1 MIPGEKFMNTSKTK
15 DSPVSRQGSWVDR
28 GSRVL
33 LGNYS
38 RESLVFEKG
47 KGSFLFDTRGDGYL
61 DFLGGIAI
69 HVLGHSYPSIVHAI
83 QKQAQR
89 VTHTSNLY
97 YNIPSIELAEML
109 VEKTFADRVFFSNS
123 GTEAIEAAL
132 KLSRRFGDLRGRFE
146 IISMENS
153 FHGRTLGAMTMTGQ
167 KKIREGFGPLPE
179 GFSYARY
186 NDMDDVISKKTDR
199 TVAVII
205 EPLQGEI
212 GVIPATMEFMKDLR
226 QWTHQEGILLILD
239 EIQTGMGRTGALFA
253 HELYGIVPDIL
264 VASKA
269 LGGGLPLGA
278 LLTTEH
284 LSTFL
289 PPGSHGSTFGGN
301 PVACA
306 AGLALMRSLYDEDFL
321 PTRIR
326 VMSEYLWKGLSD
338 LSDRHK
344 GKILEIR
351 GFGFMIGVRVSGS
364 AKEMK
369 NQFLESHVLVNAT
382 GLSDDVIRLLPP
394 VSVGYD
400 EMDQFLTVF
409 DRILF
414 RSPGLKG

>member
-1 MIPGEKFMNTSKTK
+1 MNTSSMKGSTG
-15 DSPVSRQGSWVDR
+15 SGHSSWVER

-38 RESLVFEKG
+38 RENLVFEKG
-47 KGSFLFDTRGDGYL
+47 KGSFLYDTRGDGYL

-69 HVLGHSYPSIVHAI
+69 HILGHSYPSIVHAI

-89 VTHTSNLY
+89 VTHISNLY
-97 YNIPSIELAEML
+97 YNIPAIELAEML

-123 GTEAIEAAL
+123 GTEAIEAAI
-132 KLSRRFGDLRGRFE
+132 KLARRFGDPRGRFE

-153 FHGRTLGAMTMTGQ
+153 FHGRTLGAMTLTGQ
-167 KKIREGFGPLPE
+167 KKVREGFGPLPD

-186 NDMDDVISKKTDR
+186 NDLDDVIAKKTDR
-199 TVAVII
+199 TVAVVV
-205 EPLQGEI
+205 EPVQGEI

-253 HELYGIVPDIL
+253 HELYGVVPDIL

-278 LLTTEH
+278 LLTTEY
-284 LSTFL
+284 LATFL

-306 AGLALMRSLYDEDFL
+306 AGLALLRALYDEDFL
-321 PTRIR
+321 PARIR
-326 VMSEYLWKGLSD
+326 VMAEYLWKGLSG
-338 LSDRHK
+338 LSDRHR

-351 GFGFMIGVRVSGS
+351 GFGFMVGVRVSGS
-364 AKEMK
+364 AKQMK
-369 NQFLESHVLVNAT
+369 EQFLENHVLVNAT
-382 GLSDDVIRLLPP
+382 GLSDDIIRLLPP

-400 EMDQFLTVF
+400 EMDQFLAVF
-409 DRILF
+409 DRILSG
-414 RSPGLKG
+414 SPGLKG

>member
-1 MIPGEKFMNTSKTK
+1 MKGSTGSGH
-15 DSPVSRQGSWVDR
+15 SSWVER

-38 RESLVFEKG
+38 RENLVFEKG
-47 KGSFLFDTRGDGYL
+47 KGSFLYDTRGDGYL

-69 HVLGHSYPSIVHAI
+69 HILGHSYPSIVHAI

-89 VTHTSNLY
+89 VIHISNLY
-97 YNIPSIELAEML
+97 YNIPAIELAEML

-123 GTEAIEAAL
+123 GTEAIEAAI
-132 KLSRRFGDLRGRFE
+132 KLARRFGDSRGRFE

-153 FHGRTLGAMTMTGQ
+153 FHGRTLGAMTLTGQ
-167 KKIREGFGPLPE
+167 KKVREGFGPLPD

-186 NDMDDVISKKTDR
+186 NDLDDVIAKKTDR
-199 TVAVII
+199 TVAVVV
-205 EPLQGEI
+205 EPVQGEI

-253 HELYGIVPDIL
+253 HELYGVVPDIL

-278 LLTTEH
+278 LLTTEY
-284 LSTFL
+284 LATFL

-306 AGLALMRSLYDEDFL
+306 AGLALLRALYDEDFL
-321 PTRIR
+321 PARIR
-326 VMSEYLWKGLSD
+326 VMAEYLWKGLSG
-338 LSDRHK
+338 LSDRHR

-351 GFGFMIGVRVSGS
+351 GFGFMVGVRVSGS
-364 AKEMK
+364 AKQMK
-369 NQFLESHVLVNAT
+369 EQFLENHVLVNAT
-382 GLSDDVIRLLPP
+382 GLSDDIIRLLPP

-400 EMDQFLTVF
+400 EMDQFLAVF
-409 DRILF
+409 DRILSG
-414 RSPGLKG
+414 SPGLKG

>member
-1 MIPGEKFMNTSKTK
+1 M
-15 DSPVSRQGSWVDR
+15 
-28 GSRVL
+28 
-33 LGNYS
+33 GNYS

-47 KGSFLFDTRGDGYL
+47 KGSFLYDTRGDAYL

-69 HVLGHSYPSIVHAI
+69 HILGHSYPSIVHAI

-97 YNIPSIELAEML
+97 YNIPAIELAEML
-109 VEKTFADRVFFSNS
+109 VERTFADRVFFSNS

-132 KLSRRFGDLRGRFE
+132 KLARRFGDHRGRFE

-179 GFSYARY
+179 GFSYARF
-186 NDMDDVISKKTDR
+186 NDLDDVIAKKTDR
-199 TVAVII
+199 TVAVFV
-205 EPLQGEI
+205 EPVQGEI

-226 QWTHQEGILLILD
+226 QWTHQEGILLIMD

-284 LSTFL
+284 LATFL

-306 AGLALMRSLYDEDFL
+306 AGLALMRALYDEDFL
-321 PTRIR
+321 PTRVR
-326 VMSEYLWKGLSD
+326 VMSEYLWKGLSE
-338 LSDRHK
+338 LQSRHHE
-344 GKILEIR
+344 KILEIR
-351 GFGFMIGVRVSGS
+351 GFGFMLGVRVSGS

-369 NQFLESHVLVNAT
+369 DQFLGSHILVNAT

-400 EMDQFLTVF
+400 EMDQFLTAF
-409 DRILF
+409 DRILL
-414 RSPGLKG
+414 RSPALKG

>member
-1 MIPGEKFMNTSKTK
+1 MNTSSMKGSTG
-15 DSPVSRQGSWVDR
+15 SGHSSWVER

-38 RESLVFEKG
+38 RENLVFEKG
-47 KGSFLFDTRGDGYL
+47 KGSFLYDTRGDGYL

-69 HVLGHSYPSIVHAI
+69 HILGHSYPSIVHAI

-89 VTHTSNLY
+89 VTHISNLY
-97 YNIPSIELAEML
+97 YNIPAIELAEML

-123 GTEAIEAAL
+123 GTEAIEAAI
-132 KLSRRFGDLRGRFE
+132 KLARRFGDSRGRFE

-153 FHGRTLGAMTMTGQ
+153 FHGRTLGAMTLTGQ
-167 KKIREGFGPLPE
+167 KKVREGFGPLPD

-186 NDMDDVISKKTDR
+186 NDLDDVIAKKTDR
-199 TVAVII
+199 TVAVVV
-205 EPLQGEI
+205 EPVQGEI

-253 HELYGIVPDIL
+253 HELYGVVPDIL

-278 LLTTEH
+278 LLTTEY
-284 LSTFL
+284 LATFL

-306 AGLALMRSLYDEDFL
+306 AGLALLRALYDEDFL
-321 PTRIR
+321 PARIR
-326 VMSEYLWKGLSD
+326 VMAEYLWKGLSG
-338 LSDRHK
+338 LSDRHR

-351 GFGFMIGVRVSGS
+351 GFGFMVGVRVSGS
-364 AKEMK
+364 AKQMK
-369 NQFLESHVLVNAT
+369 EQFLENHVLVNAT
-382 GLSDDVIRLLPP
+382 GLSDDIIRLLPP

-400 EMDQFLTVF
+400 EMDQFLAVF
-409 DRILF
+409 DRILSG
-414 RSPGLKG
+414 SPGLKG